1 LKTTIVVEVSAIILA
16 FSILALFVVPA
27 GFASRGDDG
36 GGEPSVA
43 ASCDDNAIAFP
54 ASVYTRLNTGIN
66 GSVSGFEI
74 HLSNADGDCSAMLFS
89 SNAAESRISLRQHQF
104 SGDMTIALR

>member
-1 LKTTIVVEVSAIILA
+1 MEASAVILA
-16 FSILALFVVPA
+16 FSILALFVVPT

-36 GGEPSVA
+36 GSEPSVVT
-43 ASCDDNAIAFP
+43 SCDDNAIAFP
-54 ASVYTRLNTGIN
+54 ASVYTRLNMGIN

-89 SNAAESRISLRQHQF
+89 SNAAESRLSLSQHLN
-104 SGDMTIALR
+104 GVEMTIALK